1 MNQPTI
7 NSFEIELIQFQLFG
21 KYADDENA
29 CLTLV
34 RSANHLLKCYAPNG
48 AVFFVHDDCLEHL
61 SDFQDLPNLLAFVL
75 QFLFF
80 DETLHAKHDDWLES
94 EISKSDT
101 AS

>member
-7 NSFEIELIQFQLFG
+7 NSFETDLIEFQLFG
-21 KYADDENA
+21 KYAGNETS
-29 CLTLV
+29 LTLV

-101 AS
+101 DS